1 MAKRGGYRQK
11 MNLDLTPEEFSKL
24 SLREA
29 NDIIDRLAKRYNQ
42 RISVFYK
49 KLPYEAQRIYA
60 INEVE
65 VGTTV
70 FSRKKSKT
78 INEARKRFSKLFAF
92 GKSQYSSITHYKK
105 VKEKEKVQLAVNLG
119 LIDNID
125 SDAMSK
131 DDINMLSGFF
141 DYVYNQLSM
150 NKEEYNYRELGEFF
164 STYKLTEKE
173 RGDRLENI
181 KEAWRNFQKS
191 NQDIAT
197 EIANSRKRMREAGIL
212 KRGDNRPIS
221 EIYREM
227 MEKEKE
233 E

>member
-11 MNLDLTPEEFSKL
+11 MNLDLTPEEFQKL
-24 SLREA
+24 SLKEA

-42 RISVFYK
+42 RIKDFYK
-49 KLPYEAQRIYA
+49 KLPYEVQRIYA

-70 FSRKKSKT
+70 FSRKKANT
-78 INEARKRFSKLFAF
+78 VNEARQRFSKLYNF
-92 GKSQYSSITHYKK
+92 GKSRYSSITHYKK
-105 VKEKEKVQLAVNLG
+105 VQDKAKVQLALNLG
-119 LIDNID
+119 LIDDID

-131 DDINMLSGFF
+131 YDINMLSGFF
-141 DYVYNQLSM
+141 DYVYHQMAM

-164 STYKLTEKE
+164 SAYKLTEKE
-173 RGDRLENI
+173 RGDRLENL
-181 KEAWRNFQKS
+181 KEAWRKFQKS